1 MNSFRMKKISESQ
14 WGKHESVRHISVSHF
29 PKYCLLISLKGK
41 KRVRKKDLSEFAQ
54 TIQGVLGT
62 SWLRI
67 GRLENK
73 SGSCRGSA
81 FKYIRMNE
89 WPGDCDTAQQETAS
103 LRQSS
108 LRHMA
113 AVLSMGTA
121 QRGNWQELMSTEKQ
135 SFKGSN

>member
-1 MNSFRMKKISESQ
+1 MRQTWVSQTHFSQSFPQILPLNKFKRKKKS
-14 WGKHESVRHISVSHF
+14 
-29 PKYCLLISLKGK
+29 K
-41 KRVRKKDLSEFAQ
+41 KKRKKDLSEFAQ